1 MQELRSQRRRKAE
14 AWNKANRLVGGLIL
28 AGLVTVL
35 ASAFVPEIARLRQLD
50 RELDQERT
58 TLAAE
63 NERRSK
69 QAREVQLL
77 ETDPEYVE
85 IVARDKIGVMK
96 EGETIIRL
104 DASEAK
110 PATAAKP

>member
-1 MQELRSQRRRKAE
+1 
-14 AWNKANRLVGGLIL
+14 
-28 AGLVTVL
+28 
-35 ASAFVPEIARLRQLD
+35 
-50 RELDQERT
+50 
-58 TLAAE
+58 
-63 NERRSK
+63 
-69 QAREVQLL
+69 
-77 ETDPEYVE
+77 VE